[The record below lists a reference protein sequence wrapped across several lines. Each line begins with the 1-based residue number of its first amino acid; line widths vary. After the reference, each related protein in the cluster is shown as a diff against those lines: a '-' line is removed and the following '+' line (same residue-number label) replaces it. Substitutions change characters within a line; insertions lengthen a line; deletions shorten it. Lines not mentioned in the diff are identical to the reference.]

1 MKFRRPAP
9 EALEINLT
17 PLIDCLLFLI
27 IFFMLSTT
35 FTKASKLQISL
46 PEAKG
51 DAAASAP
58 ARSIEVSVSATGD
71 YAVNGQVLA
80 SKQATSLRSA
90 IEKASEGN
98 HDIPFLIAADG
109 NTPHQSVVTVMDVAG
124 QMGFAS
130 LSIST
135 RQPEDK

>member
-1 MKFRRPAP
+1 MRFRRPA
-9 EALEINLT
+9 EDNLELNLT

-27 IFFMLSTT
+27 VFFLLSTT
-35 FTKASKLQISL
+35 FTKSSKLNIAL

-51 DAAASAP
+51 EAAAAASSS
-58 ARSIEVSVSATGD
+58 SIEVSVSSTGD
-71 YAVNGQVLA
+71 YAVNGLVLA

-98 HDIPFLIAADG
+98 HELPFMISADG
-109 NTPHQSVVTVMDVAG
+109 SAPHQAVVTVMDVAG
-124 QMGFAS
+124 QMGFQN

-135 RQPEDK
+135 RQPEQK